1 MNIISLAVHAIRAQH
16 PMKIAADA
24 QLSAIGYRPSTIFT
38 AVFNIV
44 ARVVNPMSM
53 LTNVLVAVCVIALIV
68 IVVLIVMGRRASS
81 LRAAEVARA
90 QDDLACRL
98 RYADV
103 LAHCSRVLMNP
114 GNSDASYHEAL
125 VQTLDLLRVAVG
137 ASRIVVF
144 HNPAWKHASAGDSD
158 AYRMIG
164 TAYTPGLSAQR
175 EPTPEE
181 LHDRP
186 AEMTRGASFN
196 GPVVGR
202 FPENPSFQRYLD
214 DNQIRSAFFYPLTMR
229 GRAWGHLS
237 ITDHVRTYVWDDA
250 AAQMLRTAGE
260 MIAAFVQ
267 CWETER
273 ALLQAK
279 ELADSVDRDKL
290 AFLASMSHEIRT
302 PLNAVIGVADL
313 LIDTPLS
320 PEQREYVATIRIGG
334 ESLLEAI
341 SSIPDISKVGST
353 LTATLPLDLVD
364 PGSRVPP
371 DPDAPPLRVLVAEDN
386 LINQRVTL
394 HLLSRLGLQADVVAN
409 GKDAVDSVMSS
420 NAYDVVLMD
429 IHMPDMDGIEA
440 TRKIRALGQQI
451 HQPQIVALTADAL
464 GNGREQALLAG
475 MDGYLYKPVSLDD
488 LHRILITISQK
499 LRPAVSPVLIDWHAL
514 QELVDAFD
522 LPAPQAAESIYG
534 LFYEEIGKQLA
545 ELELAMANTDR
556 VKLARMAHRLRG
568 GLSQLGARSIADL
581 GAQIEKA
588 APNADWEEL
597 ATHVITLRTRYNETV
612 ALVREHYHL
621 SESSLPM

>member
-1 MNIISLAVHAIRAQH
+1 MNIIPPI
-16 PMKIAADA
+16 P
-24 QLSAIGYRPSTIFT
+24 
-38 AVFNIV
+38 NIV

-81 LRAAEVARA
+81 LRAAEAAKA
-90 QDDLACRL
+90 QDDLACHL
-98 RYADV
+98 RYADT
-103 LAHCSRVLMNP
+103 LAHCSRVLLNP
-114 GNSDASYHEAL
+114 GNSDTSSHEAL
-125 VQTLDLLRVAVG
+125 DQTLDMLRVAVE
-137 ASRIVVF
+137 ASRITIF
-144 HNPAWKHASAGDSD
+144 HDPTWEQADDGDSGT
-158 AYRMIG
+158 YRMIS
-164 TAYTPGLSAQR
+164 TACAPGLSAQR
-175 EPTPEE
+175 EPTSEE
-181 LHDRP
+181 RHDRP

-196 GPVVGR
+196 GPVVGQ
-202 FPENPSFQRYLD
+202 FPKNPTFQRYLD
-214 DNQIRSAFFYPLTMR
+214 DNQIRSIFFYPLTMR
-229 GRAWGHLS
+229 GRVWGHLS
-237 ITDHVRTYVWDDA
+237 VTDHVRTYVWNDA
-250 AAQMLRTAGE
+250 ASQMLRTAGE

-267 CWETER
+267 GWETER
-273 ALLQAK
+273 ALLRAK
-279 ELADSVDRDKL
+279 ELADSVDRDKS

-341 SSIPDISKVGST
+341 SSIPDPSKVGLSSIV
-353 LTATLPLDLVD
+353 TLPLDLID
-364 PGSRVPP
+364 LNPLVPP
-371 DPDAPPLRVLVAEDN
+371 DPDVLSLRVLIAEDN
-386 LINQRVTL
+386 MINQRVTL
-394 HLLSRLGLQADVVAN
+394 HLLSRIGLHADVVAN
-409 GKDAVDSVMSS
+409 GKDAVDSVVDC

-451 HQPQIVALTADAL
+451 RQPQIVALTADAL

-475 MDGYLYKPVSLDD
+475 MDGYLCKPVSLDD
-488 LHRILITISQK
+488 LHRILIMISQK
-499 LRPAVSPVLIDWHAL
+499 LKPAVSPVLIDWHAL

-545 ELELAMANTDR
+545 ELELAMSGTDR

-581 GAQIEKA
+581 GAQIERA
-588 APNADWEEL
+588 APSADWEEL
-597 ATHVITLRTRYNETV
+597 ATYVVTLRTRYSETV

-621 SESSLPM
+621 SKSPLPM